1 MSTTEV
7 KGIQRDDTVHDE
19 TYFTAADMAT
29 AEVRGFRDG
38 QAAQAAAGQDPVVA
52 EESRLTGDAKLAH
65 EKEIARLREA
75 LQFYADRHHFML
87 SDDSAWDTVSDE
99 PQNLWCDLAG
109 TATVEDGFFA
119 RAALA
124 VTIATS
130 QTPPDHNRAA
140 FEHRLGGANFKRDAH
155 GNYVN
160 EFVRCKWWGWC
171 AHADEVR
178 ETGVKQ

>member
-1 MSTTEV
+1 MMHSGQIPPFRLPPSAQPARPE
-7 KGIQRDDTVHDE
+7 GITRDDTVHGE
-19 TYFTAADMAT
+19 TYYPRETL
-29 AEVRGFRDG
+29 VQQLQR
-38 QAAQAAAGQDPVVA
+38 
-52 EESRLTGDAKLAH
+52 
-65 EKEIARLREA
+65 EIARLRRA
-75 LQFYADRHHFML
+75 LKFYAHKGHFML
-87 SDDSAWDTVSDE
+87 SDEGAWDTVSDE

-124 VTIATS
+124 VTIAAS

-140 FEHRLGGANFKRDAH
+140 FEHRMGGANFKRDAN

-178 ETGVKQ
+178 EIGVKP